1 MREVN
6 AGRFPIRVSRDLLPF
21 MPVMPFESAAMQNEY
36 KIIGADGREYG
47 PATLD
52 ELREWAREGRVGRDT
67 LVWSSQ
73 AGLWAA
79 ACRLVELAD
88 LSDAMP
94 ATDGTLAEAA
104 TATAVETAGFWLRF
118 VAFVVDGILISF
130 AMVLITGLPPVP
142 EGGGMNWEAAL
153 AWAREV
159 QPWQLAVAA
168 LYKIFTTW
176 RWSGT
181 PGKLLLGMRVVRAAD
196 DSRVTLQDSAL
207 RFIGS
212 LLSEFL
218 LMAGYF
224 FAAFRTDRRT
234 LHDLLAGTR
243 VVRVR

>member
-1 MREVN
+1 
-6 AGRFPIRVSRDLLPF
+6 
-21 MPVMPFESAAMQNEY
+21 
-36 KIIGADGREYG
+36 
-47 PATLD
+47 
-52 ELREWAREGRVGRDT
+52 
-67 LVWSSQ
+67 
-73 AGLWAA
+73 
-79 ACRLVELAD
+79 VELAD

-94 ATDGTLAEAA
+94 APDGTLAAAA
-104 TATAVETAGFWLRF
+104 TETAVETAGFWLRF
-118 VAFVVDGILISF
+118 AAFVVDGILISF

-176 RWSGT
+176 RWSAT

-196 DSRVTLQDSAL
+196 DSRLTPLDSAL

-212 LLSEFL
+212 LLSEYL
-218 LMAGYF
+218 LLAGYF
-224 FAAFRTDRRT
+224 FAAFRKDRRT

-243 VVRVR
+243 VVRVL